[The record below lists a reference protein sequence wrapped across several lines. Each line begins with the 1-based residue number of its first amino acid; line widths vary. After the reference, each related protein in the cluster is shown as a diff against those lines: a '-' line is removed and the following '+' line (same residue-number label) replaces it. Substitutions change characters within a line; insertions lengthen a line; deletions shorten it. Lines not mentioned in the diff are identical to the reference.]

1 MFTTWLAPFNKPN
14 SSWRVKDPLGGASNL
29 EMKDAFLLFHVS
41 FLLMQTRLTHLKN
54 KWFGPSYKLQRHIL
68 PVQCYCVVTVVTKVN
83 FSKKVLSVLRSQQH
97 RWHIGFFRDL
107 CQHFHLA
114 RHQTCCKTLLSELG
128 LSSVSQNGSAGP
140 FFFFFSPLSWHSACF
155 LYSCQMLCTVNNMA
169 IRRRDSFLWGKGTLL
184 LFLIFNVYY

>member
-107 CQHFHLA
+107 CQHFHLT

-140 FFFFFSPLSWHSACF
+140 FFFFFSTTQLTLGLFPVQLSNALHRQQHGHTPTRQLS
-155 LYSCQMLCTVNNMA
+155 L
-169 IRRRDSFLWGKGTLL
+169 GKRYAVTL
-184 LFLIFNVYY
+184 FNL

>member
-41 FLLMQTRLTHLKN
+41 FLLMQTRLTHLKD

-140 FFFFFSPLSWHSACF
+140 FFFFFFHHSVDTRLVSCTAVKCSAPSTTWPYADETAF
-155 LYSCQMLCTVNNMA
+155 SGEKVRCYS
-169 IRRRDSFLWGKGTLL
+169 F
-184 LFLIFNVYY
+184 